1 MTDDPLLRKC
11 CDTCNHFWVDAPTRY
26 SQCRKIDAQI
36 DGEDIAF
43 IIKIG
48 CASHSSF
55 TCDIPSSKELIQLA
69 THDFKNREERKG
81 LHDKRSWVSGWITGF
96 LSERKPN
103 WGKERE
109 EKVRND
115 TLDEM
120 IKLTMMIEEENTDRW
135 NKLGRIKN
143 DAYIN
148 GSHSGYGHALRD
160 MRQWIDRIK
169 QANGGMKI

>member
-1 MTDDPLLRKC
+1 MTNDPLLRKC

-43 IIKIG
+43 ITKIG

-69 THDFKNREERKG
+69 THDFRMREERKG
-81 LHDKRSWVSGWITGF
+81 LHDKSSWVSGWITGF

-103 WGKERE
+103 WGKIQE
-109 EKVRND
+109 EKVRKEERERI
-115 TLDEM
+115 L
-120 IKLTMMIEEENTDRW
+120 KLIGEWGIANETSVDYTYYDGLLYLFDLQLYL
-135 NKLGRIKN
+135 NKLKDGDEK
-143 DAYIN
+143 
-148 GSHSGYGHALRD
+148 
-160 MRQWIDRIK
+160 K
-169 QANGGMKI
+169 

>member
-1 MTDDPLLRKC
+1 MTNDPLLRKC

-43 IIKIG
+43 ITKIG

-55 TCDIPSSKELIQLA
+55 TCDIPSSKELITLA
-69 THDFKNREERKG
+69 THDFRMREERKG
-81 LHDKRSWVSGWITGF
+81 LHDKSSRVSGWITGF

-109 EKVRND
+109 DKVRKEERERV
-115 TLDEM
+115 L
-120 IKLTMMIEEENTDRW
+120 KLIGEWGIANETSVDYTYYDGLLYLFDLQLYL
-135 NKLGRIKN
+135 NKLGEGVEK
-143 DAYIN
+143 
-148 GSHSGYGHALRD
+148 
-160 MRQWIDRIK
+160 K
-169 QANGGMKI
+169 

>member
-1 MTDDPLLRKC
+1 MTNDPLLRKC

-26 SQCRKIDAQI
+26 SQCKKLGIQI

-48 CASHSSF
+48 YASHSSF

-81 LHDKRSWVSGWITGF
+81 LHDQPSWTSGWITGF

-103 WGKERE
+103 WGKEKE
-109 EKVRND
+109 TKVRNEV
-115 TLDEM
+115 LDEM
-120 IKLTMMIEEENTDRW
+120 IKLTMIIAENETERW
-135 NKLGRIKN
+135 EQCGRPQN
-143 DAYIN
+143 DGYIN

-160 MRQWIDRIK
+160 MRLWIDRIK
-169 QANGGMKI
+169 KANGGMKI

>member
-1 MTDDPLLRKC
+1 MTNDPLLRKC

-26 SQCRKIDAQI
+26 SQCKKLGIQI

-81 LHDKRSWVSGWITGF
+81 LHDQPSWTSGWITGF
-96 LSERKPN
+96 LSERKPV

-115 TLDEM
+115 TLDEYYNELQKEIGESM
-120 IKLTMMIEEENTDRW
+120 DYIDWDSIE
-135 NKLGRIKN
+135 
-143 DAYIN
+143 AVYI
-148 GSHSGYGHALRD
+148 R
-160 MRQWIDRIK
+160 MRGK
-169 QANGGMKI
+169 K

>member
-43 IIKIG
+43 IVKIG

-55 TCDIPSSKELIQLA
+55 TYDIPSSKELNSLA
-69 THDFKNREERKG
+69 EHDWHNREERK
-81 LHDKRSWVSGWITGF
+81 HKHPMSPWVSGWITGF

-109 EKVRND
+109 EKVRNE
-115 TLDEM
+115 TLDE
-120 IKLTMMIEEENTDRW
+120 IPVIIRSDKDCIIRHNGFD
-135 NKLGRIKN
+135 
-143 DAYIN
+143 YIRLIDVDVAVE
-148 GSHSGYGHALRD
+148 SLR
-160 MRQWIDRIK
+160 
-169 QANGGMKI
+169 GEP

>member
-43 IIKIG
+43 IVKIG

-55 TCDIPSSKELIQLA
+55 TCDIPSSKELNSLA
-69 THDFKNREERKG
+69 EHDWHNREERK
-81 LHDKRSWVSGWITGF
+81 HKHPMSPWVSGWITGF
-96 LSERKPN
+96 LSKRKPN
-103 WGKERE
+103 WGKARE

-120 IKLTMMIEEENTDRW
+120 IKLTMIIAENETERW
-135 NKLGRIKN
+135 EQCGRPQN
-143 DAYIN
+143 DGYIN